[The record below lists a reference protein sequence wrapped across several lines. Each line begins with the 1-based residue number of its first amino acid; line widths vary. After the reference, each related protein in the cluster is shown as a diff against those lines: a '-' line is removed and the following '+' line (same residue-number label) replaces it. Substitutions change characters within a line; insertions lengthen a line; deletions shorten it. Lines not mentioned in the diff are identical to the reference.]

1 MLNSNNKITLYDT
14 TLRDGTQAEE
24 VNFTVQDKIRI
35 AHKLADFGIEFIEGG
50 WPGSNPRDGEFFKE
64 IKKHPSIFDKIAAF
78 GSTRRFGK
86 TCEQDNSI
94 QALIK
99 TAVPT
104 LTIFGKSW
112 DLHVIKA
119 LKISLDENLEII
131 YDTIKY
137 LNKHA
142 SRVIYDAEHFFDGFK
157 KNKIY
162 ALKTIDTAIEA
173 GAETIVLCDTNGG
186 TMPDEIIEIIEETKN
201 HVKKNTPLGIHCHND
216 CDSAVASTC
225 LAVKHGIIHVQ
236 GTINGY
242 GERCGNANLCSII
255 PNLQLKYKFNC
266 VENEKLKTLL
276 ELSHLVDE
284 LGNLK
289 HNTHQPYVGRS
300 AFAHKGGIHVSAIL
314 KDSTT
319 YEHINP
325 ELVGNTQRVLLSDL
339 SGKSNLIYKAKDFG
353 IDIDSSDSRIK
364 NLLEVLKDL
373 ENKGYQYEGAEAS
386 FELLIRKTMGDFR
399 KFFDLLSFRVLD
411 EKRSSVEPPFTE
423 ATVMLMIG
431 GEIEHTAGVGNG
443 PVNALDNALRKALE
457 KFYSTLKTMEL
468 VDYKVRI
475 LTSNEGTRAI
485 TRVLIESRDENDT
498 WGTVGVARN
507 IIDASYQALV
517 DSIEYKLYKDHYKIM
532 L

>member
-1 MLNSNNKITLYDT
+1 MSINNKIIIYDT

-24 VNFTVQDKIRI
+24 VNFTVQDKVRI
-35 AHKLADFGIEFIEGG
+35 AHKLVDFGIDYIEGG
-50 WPGSNPRDGEFFKE
+50 WPGSNPRDGEFYKE
-64 IKKHPSIFDKIAAF
+64 IKKHPSIFDKMAAF
-78 GSTRRFGK
+78 GSTRRIGK
-86 TCEQDNSI
+86 VCELDSNI
-94 QALIK
+94 QALVK
-99 TAVPT
+99 TEVPT

-131 YDTIKY
+131 FDTIKY
-137 LNKHA
+137 LKEHA

-157 KNKIY
+157 KNKTY
-162 ALKTIDTAIEA
+162 TLKTINAAIEA
-173 GAETIVLCDTNGG
+173 GAETIVFCDTNGG
-186 TMPDEIIEIIEETKN
+186 VMPDEIIDIIEETK
-201 HVKKNTPLGIHCHND
+201 KNISNDVQLGIHCHND
-216 CDSAVASTC
+216 SDTAVASSC
-225 LAVKHGIIHVQ
+225 LAVKHGVIHVQ

-242 GERCGNANLCSII
+242 GERCGNANLCSVI

-266 VENEKLKTLL
+266 VEYEKLKTLR
-276 ELSHLVDE
+276 ELSHFVDE

-289 HNTHQPYVGRS
+289 HSTHQPYVGRS

-314 KDSTT
+314 KDSAT

-325 ELVGNTQRVLLSDL
+325 ESVGNTQRVLLSDL

-353 IDIDSSDSRIK
+353 IDIESSDAKIK
-364 NLLEVLKDL
+364 GLLEQLKDL

-386 FELLIRKTMGDFR
+386 FELLIRRVMRDFR

-411 EKRSSVEPPFTE
+411 EKRSSAEPPITE
-423 ATVMLMIG
+423 ATVMLMVG

-457 KFYSTLKTMEL
+457 KFYPDLKNMEL

-475 LTSNEGTRAI
+475 LTSNEGTRAL
-485 TRVLIESRDENDT
+485 TRVLIESKDDVDL

-507 IIDASYQALV
+507 IIEASYQALV
-517 DSIEYKLYKDHYKIM
+517 DSIEYKLYKDHYKFK

>member
-1 MLNSNNKITLYDT
+1 MFNNMKIIIYDT

-24 VNFTVQDKIRI
+24 VNFTVQDKVRI
-35 AHKLADFGIEFIEGG
+35 AHKLANFGIDYIEGG
-50 WPGSNPRDGEFFKE
+50 WPGSNPRDGEFYKE
-64 IKKHPSIFDKIAAF
+64 IKKHPSIFHKMAAF
-78 GSTRRFGK
+78 GSTRRSGK
-86 TCEQDNSI
+86 ACEQDNSI

-99 TAVPT
+99 TEVPT
-104 LTIFGKSW
+104 FTIFGKSW

-119 LKISLDENLEII
+119 LKITLEENIDII

-137 LNKHA
+137 LNKYA
-142 SRVIYDAEHFFDGFK
+142 SKVIYDAEHFFDGYK
-157 KNKIY
+157 RNKTY
-162 ALKTIDTAIEA
+162 ALKTINAAIDA
-173 GAETIVLCDTNGG
+173 GADTIVLCDTNGG
-186 TMPDEIIEIIEETKN
+186 TMPDEVIEIIDEI
-201 HVKKNTPLGIHCHND
+201 KKNINNNTQLGIHCHND
-216 CDSAVASTC
+216 SDTAVASSC
-225 LAVKHGIIHVQ
+225 LAVKHGIFHVQ

-242 GERCGNANLCSII
+242 GERCGNANLCSVI

-266 VENEKLKTLL
+266 VEEEKLRTLR
-276 ELSHLVDE
+276 ELSHFVDE

-314 KDSTT
+314 KDPAT

-325 ELVGNTQRVLLSDL
+325 EYVGNTQRVLLSDL

-353 IDIDSSDSRIK
+353 IDIESNDIK
-364 NLLEVLKDL
+364 IKRLLEDLKDL

-386 FELLIRKTMGDFR
+386 FELLIRKATGDFR

-411 EKRSSVEPPFTE
+411 EKRSSAEPPITE
-423 ATVMLMIG
+423 ATVMLMVG

-457 KFYSTLKTMEL
+457 KFYSNLKNMEL

-475 LTSNEGTRAI
+475 LTSNEGTRAL
-485 TRVLIESRDENDT
+485 TRVLIESRDENDI

-507 IIDASYQALV
+507 IIEASYQALV
-517 DSIEYKLYKDHYKIM
+517 DSIEYKLYKDNYKIKF
-532 L
+532 